1 LPKGLRQIRHMKTDR
16 TENPEPSREDL
27 SVSEVVRDCL
37 AAAVLGIDEQRRI
50 NLFNPAA
57 EELTL
62 LKAEEVLNRPLEVLP
77 LSLAEIINDTLLTGR
92 AISDRQIAFPANNPG
107 GCEVRVSTSVAR
119 TSAGAIS
126 GVVAVMHDVSSV
138 QRFEEGMRQFDRLAS
153 IGTLAAS
160 MAHEIKNALQAV
172 KTFVDLLLQKD
183 PAAELAQTVGR
194 ELRRIDSIVSQML
207 KFAGPARPTFGPIRV
222 QEVLDHSLRLIQHQL
237 DEQKIKLHRSFRA
250 ASDLVRGDDYQ
261 LEQAFLNLFFNAV
274 EATAPNGK
282 LSVATDIVG
291 APAGTK
297 TRQLRVTIK
306 DTGTGIPPEN
316 MGRMFEPFFTT
327 KSNGTGL
334 GLPITR
340 RIIQEHNGSI
350 AVESKLDRGTTFRVV
365 LPLAEKLH

>member
-1 LPKGLRQIRHMKTDR
+1 MKTDR
-16 TENPEPSREDL
+16 TANPEPIQEDL
-27 SVSEVVRDCL
+27 SVTEVVRDFL
-37 AAAVLGIDEQRRI
+37 TTAVLAVDAERRI

-57 EELTL
+57 EALTL

-77 LSLAEIINDTLLTGR
+77 LSLAEIINETLLTGR
-92 AISDRQIAFPANNPG
+92 AIIDRQITFPANNPR
-107 GCEVRVSTSVAR
+107 GCDVRVSTSVAR
-119 TSAGAIS
+119 TSAGTIS
-126 GVVAVMHDVSSV
+126 GVVALMHDVSSV

-172 KTFVDLLLQKD
+172 KTFVELLLQKD

-237 DEQKIKLHRSFRA
+237 DEQKISLHRSFRA

-274 EATAPNGK
+274 EATGPNGK
-282 LSVATDIVG
+282 LSVATDIID
-291 APAGTK
+291 APAGTN

>member
-1 LPKGLRQIRHMKTDR
+1 MKTDR
-16 TENPEPSREDL
+16 TANPEPSREDL
-27 SVSEVVRDCL
+27 SVSEVVRDFL
-37 AAAVLGIDEQRRI
+37 TTAVLAIDERRRI

-57 EELTL
+57 EALTL

-77 LSLAEIINDTLLTGR
+77 LSLAEIINETLLSGR
-92 AISDRQIAFPANNPG
+92 AIIDRQIAFPANNPG
-107 GCEVRVSTSVAR
+107 GCDVRVSTSVAR
-119 TSAGAIS
+119 TSAGTIS
-126 GVVAVMHDVSSV
+126 GVVALMHDVSSV

-172 KTFVDLLLQKD
+172 KTFVELLLQKD

-237 DEQKIKLHRSFRA
+237 DEQKISLHRSFRA

-274 EATAPNGK
+274 EATGPNGK